1 MAHRAG
7 ESFAYCGGFVFRKA
21 GKRFCF
27 SLPLNEQIDR
37 KRFIHSLSLLF
48 KVYFGVCLS
57 YERRVLSHHSL
68 DFLFDICYNQGAS
81 LICKYHYAVV
91 CSRRRLF
98 LFAPILN
105 ALVVS
110 TFTFRLFFNEPNG
123 ISRFNEQSTKCK
135 PVIVSKLLPCLVFN
149 S

>member
-1 MAHRAG
+1 MIGVKTAHRAG

-68 DFLFDICYNQGAS
+68 DFLFDICYNQGAK
-81 LICKYHYAVV
+81 LIYSKYHLQSPVPAGGFFYSLKARQI
-91 CSRRRLF
+91 SGFSSASTHFLGSSFRQQPRLSD
-98 LFAPILN
+98 A
-105 ALVVS
+105 S
-110 TFTFRLFFNEPNG
+110 G
-123 ISRFNEQSTKCK
+123 HS
-135 PVIVSKLLPCLVFN
+135 
-149 S
+149 